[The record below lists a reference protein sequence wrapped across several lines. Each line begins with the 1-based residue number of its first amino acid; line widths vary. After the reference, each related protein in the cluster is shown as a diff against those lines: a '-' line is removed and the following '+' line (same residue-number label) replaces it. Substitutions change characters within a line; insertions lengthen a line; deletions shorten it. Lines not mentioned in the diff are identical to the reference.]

1 MEDDRP
7 ALNPETAA
15 LLLQF
20 MSNGGRFDEED
31 GAVNKHGFDEGQA
44 CVAYRGEDVAAITAT
59 MKRLATQHE
68 EREDRQRRAA
78 AARVLLQLL
87 PTLPGP
93 AALTTLTQDGVLR
106 LNNICTSDLCDRMLA
121 SINAAL
127 AVEIAAKNPELTTTG
142 FGNVLARDNRW
153 DMYLPP
159 TGCYLEA
166 LESMFGLNNSPLSEL
181 FSSVFDGKDAELHE
195 LSSLICD
202 CGALSQP
209 IHPDSQH
216 DSSSEG
222 FSQLGPMYTIFLAL
236 QDVEEEMGPTVF
248 LPRTNTQTCHES
260 FKGSTDTKADFLA
273 GCEYRQSLLRKGDVA
288 VMDSRTLH
296 MGHENVSSRRVLFYL
311 TLRSPSLFASSSPA
325 IPRGS
330 MLAGISPRMLD
341 FRLPLT
347 A

>member
-1 MEDDRP
+1 MEDRP

-15 LLLQF
+15 LLLEF
-20 MSNGGRFDEED
+20 LGNGGRFDGDPEEA
-31 GAVNKHGFDEGQA
+31 GKQQGYDEGQA

-68 EREDRQRRAA
+68 ERELRHTLALST
-78 AARVLLQLL
+78 RVLLQLL
-87 PTLPGP
+87 PSLPGP
-93 AALTTLTQDGVLR
+93 PALTTLTQDGVLR
-106 LNNICTSDLCDRMLA
+106 LNNICTSELCDRLLESINDSLALELA
-121 SINAAL
+121 S
-127 AVEIAAKNPELTTTG
+127 KNPEKVETG

-166 LESMFGLNNSPLSEL
+166 LESMFGIKESPLSVL
-181 FSSVFDGKDAELHE
+181 FNDVFGGQDAELHE

-216 DSSSEG
+216 DSSSMG
-222 FSQLGPMYTIFLAL
+222 FSKLGPMYTIFLAL
-236 QDVEEEMGPTVF
+236 QDVEEDMGPTVF

-296 MGHENVSSRRVLFYL
+296 MGHENVSSRRVLFYF
-311 TLRSPSLFASSSPA
+311 TLRSPSLFASSSPP

-330 MLAGISPRMLD
+330 MIAGISPRMLD
-341 FRLPLT
+341 FRLPLK